1 MYHKT
6 TSFHLIVDFL
16 KSFFFSI
23 PIGTDF
29 IKELKQYFAL

>member
-1 MYHKT
+1 MYYKT

-16 KSFFFSI
+16 KEFFFPI

-29 IKELKQYFAL
+29 IFIKELK